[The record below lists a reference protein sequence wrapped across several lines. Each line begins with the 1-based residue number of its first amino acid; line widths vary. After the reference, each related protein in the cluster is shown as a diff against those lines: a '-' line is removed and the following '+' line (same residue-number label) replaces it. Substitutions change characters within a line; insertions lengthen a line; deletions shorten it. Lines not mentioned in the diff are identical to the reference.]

1 VLGDLEQRVQIREAR
16 LADQLVSDIG
26 EIDGFDRINFDLALF
41 HGIAPAHFHMRMHP
55 DSDTA
60 RDFPLANAVAKPLG
74 EHHEK
79 SLHLAH
85 AKEEGL

>member
-41 HGIAPAHFHMRMHP
+41 HWIAPAHFHMRMHP

-79 SLHLAH
+79 SLHLAR